1 MITATTFHT
10 LCQEINK
17 RVEEQ
22 QKNGG
27 EAFLT
32 GEEERLGELLS
43 TMSALTSSHS
53 CCILV
58 AFPESAFVP
67 IVALSPGSHAV
78 CDQSPGAEGCSPKN
92 WDCRSQVLRYEAV
105 RVSTLLVM
113 VTVGA

>member
-1 MITATTFHT
+1 VSTETTFHT

-53 CCILV
+53 N
-58 AFPESAFVP
+58 S
-67 IVALSPGSHAV
+67 
-78 CDQSPGAEGCSPKN
+78 
-92 WDCRSQVLRYEAV
+92 
-105 RVSTLLVM
+105 
-113 VTVGA
+113 